1 MPEVRPAVQ
10 RQDVGPPETSD
21 GKAEAMVF
29 MVIEHFPSG
38 MASEAYRRF
47 RHRGRMAPGNDL
59 VEFEIV
65 QVRTSE
71 RAAAAI

>member
-1 MPEVRPAVQ
+1 
-10 RQDVGPPETSD
+10 
-21 GKAEAMVF
+21 